1 MNRALE
7 LFKQVPRSCNCA
19 QAVAAGCGRAELVG
33 ELASCGGGRAP
44 EGRCGALHAAMMI
57 SPRENRE
64 SIRQAFIAEN
74 GSEFCRE
81 LKTVHRVPC
90 EKCVDFAAALA
101 EAAMK

>member
-1 MNRALE
+1 MNQALE
-7 LFKQVPRSCNCA
+7 LFKRIPRVYNCA
-19 QAVAAGCGRAELVG
+19 QSVAAGCDRVDLVG

-57 SPRENRE
+57 APPEKREA
-64 SIRQAFIAEN
+64 IRQAFIAEN

-90 EKCVDFAAALA
+90 EKCVDFAASMA
-101 EAAMK
+101 EKAME